1 MELSNSSKD
10 VLSQKMVLLKESI
23 DRLSA
28 LIDDY
33 GQRIAALQADMAKKV
48 AEKQALTKQLSDL
61 QADIGG

>member
-1 MELSNSSKD
+1 
-10 VLSQKMVLLKESI
+10 MVLLKESI